1 MSIDAETVKKVAF
14 LSRLKIE
21 EDKIDATKDEF
32 NKIISW
38 VEQLSEVNTEG
49 VEALISVNDCQL
61 EMRKDEVTDGNQAEQ
76 VLANA
81 PLKEYGYFGVPKVV
95 E

>member
-21 EDKIDATKDEF
+21 DDKIETTKDEF
-32 NKIISW
+32 NKIIKW
-38 VEQLSEVNTEG
+38 VEQLNEANTDG
-49 VEALISVNDCQL
+49 VVPLVSVNDCQL
-61 EMRKDEVTDGNQAEQ
+61 QMRKDEVTDGNKAEQ

-81 PLKEYGYFGVPKVV
+81 PMKEYGYFGVPKVV